1 MTEIEALLS
10 SAEDPAA
17 LYELAMRQLSRKHLL
32 HFIKRFHND
41 YMPGWVHKEICT
53 KLENFI
59 DKVIRKESPR
69 LLIAMPPRAGKLVA
83 DSTPV
88 FTTDGWRTHGDLQPG
103 DYVFGLN
110 GQPVLVLACSEPGE
124 ASLEVKTAGG
134 ASIKVHPNHEWT
146 VLDRAGR
153 TARTLE
159 TSEIMR
165 NLFVADGPNKKR
177 ARFRIPTPAPL
188 QYPAAKLPLDPYFFG
203 VWLNN
208 GDDALPD
215 DHYEDRDRA
224 LRPVIEA
231 LGIETASVT
240 RHFGLGVDYIEL
252 PTRIQDQLKALKVF
266 GDKHIPELYLR
277 SSLSQRMRL
286 FAGILDAAG
295 SYGETHRRVYMTVY
309 PPRLRKNL
317 EELALGIGA
326 SPRWSLYQ
334 QPKTASVLHTFTA
347 TLPPDLPV
355 KNPRF
360 TNLRASKYDRNDGI
374 ISVMPC
380 PPESG
385 KCIQVDAADGLYLV
399 GERLTPTHNSLICSQ
414 YFPAWAL
421 GNYPGSE
428 FISCSYAL
436 SLQSG
441 FSRKVR
447 GLLQDPVFRATFPQ
461 CELSPDAQNIEG
473 WLTTAGG
480 GFKPAG
486 RGGPVSGF
494 GASVLVLDDLLKNSA
509 EAESATLRD
518 SAWDWYTSTAR
529 TRLAPGGGILAVG
542 TRWHHDDPM
551 GRLEAGSTDFGDV
564 FDVVRYPA
572 IATHDEPHRKA
583 GEALHP
589 ERYDVKELRAIQA
602 SVGPDVW
609 EALYQQNPTPDTG
622 GYFDLSFFRYF
633 SETPPLLRTFA
644 AFDLAIGKKE
654 RSDYTVGVVGGL
666 DVEGNLYLLDLIRDR
681 LDSTQIVD
689 AIFAMHAKHKTFLL
703 GIEHGQLG
711 MAISPLINARCMAER
726 IYDLSVKDLMPGRSD
741 KESRARTLQGMI
753 RQGRVRFPE
762 FADWM
767 GELKT
772 EFAQFPSGK
781 HDDQVDALAYLA
793 LMVAEIP
800 APRPA
805 AEYAQPAWLA
815 KLKSISTPDKPTF
828 MAA

>member
-1 MTEIEALLS
+1 MTEIEALLAS
-10 SAEDPAA
+10 VDDPAA
-17 LYELAMRQLSRKHLL
+17 LYELATRQLSRKHLL
-32 HFIKRFHND
+32 HFIQRFHND
-41 YMPGWVHKEICT
+41 YRAGWVHKEICT
-53 KLENFI
+53 KLEAFI
-59 DKVIRKESPR
+59 DKVIKKESPR

-88 FTTDGWRTHGDLQPG
+88 FTTEGWRTHGDLQPG
-103 DYVFGLN
+103 DRVFGLD

-124 ASLEVKTAGG
+124 AALEVKTAGG
-134 ASIKVHPNHEWT
+134 ASIKVHPHHEWT

-153 TARTLE
+153 NAQTLE
-159 TSEIMR
+159 TAEMARS
-165 NLFVADGPNKKR
+165 LFVADGPNKKR
-177 ARFRIPTPAPL
+177 ARYRIPTPAPL
-188 QYPAAKLPLDPYFFG
+188 QYPAAQLPVDPYFLG

-208 GDDALPD
+208 GDDAIPD

-224 LRPVIEA
+224 LRPVVEA

-252 PTRIQDQLKALKVF
+252 PSTVQQQLKDLHVF
-266 GDKHIPELYLR
+266 GDKHIPDIYLR

-295 SYGETHRRVYMTVY
+295 SLGNSDRRVYMTVY
-309 PPRLRKNL
+309 PLKFRKTL
-317 EELALGIGA
+317 EDLALGLGA
-326 SPRWSLYQ
+326 SPRWSRYQ

-360 TNLRASKYDRNDGI
+360 ANLRASRYDRNDGI
-374 ISVMPC
+374 ISVLPC
-380 PPESG
+380 PPEPG
-385 KCIQVDAADGLYLV
+385 KCIQVDAKDGLYLV

-414 YFPAWAL
+414 YFPAWTL

-447 GLLQDPVFRATFPQ
+447 GLLQDPVFRATFPL

-486 RGGPVSGF
+486 RGGPISGF
-494 GASVLVLDDLLKNSA
+494 GASVLCLDDLLKNA
-509 EAESATLRD
+509 VEAESATLRD

-551 GRLEAGSTDFGDV
+551 GRLEAGSTEFGDV

-572 IATHDEPHRKA
+572 IAVRDEPHRKA

-589 ERYDVKELRAIQA
+589 ERYDVKELRAVQA
-602 SVGPDVW
+602 SVGPEVW

-633 SETPPLLRTFA
+633 TETPPLLRTFA

-689 AIFAMHAKHKTFLL
+689 AIFAVHAKHRTFLL

-711 MAISPLINARCMAER
+711 MAIAPLINARCLAER
-726 IYDLSVKDLMPGRSD
+726 IYDLAVKELMPGRAD

-762 FADWM
+762 FADWL

-772 EFAQFPSGK
+772 EFAQFPSGQ

-805 AEYAQPAWLA
+805 AEFAPPAWLA
-815 KLKSISTPDKPTF
+815 KLKSLSTPDQPTF